1 MKLASP
7 LIALLLALVL
17 ITLIGG
23 CASTAEEGTKVV
35 YRTKEVKVPV
45 EVPCK
50 VRTPA
55 EPSSWAMDEVSEKD
69 TIFTK
74 AAAALAEIEQ
84 RIGFEKELKAALK
97 ACQ

>member
-1 MKLASP
+1 MRTFILFVVV
-7 LIALLLALVL
+7 LFLLGVIFAVS
-17 ITLIGG
+17 G
-23 CASTAEEGTKVV
+23 CASVEEGTKVV

-50 VRTPA
+50 VKTPA
-55 EPSSWAMDEVSEKD
+55 EPSSWAMNEVSEKD

>member
-1 MKLASP
+1 MKLF
-7 LIALLLALVL
+7 IAFTVLLLAA
-17 ITLIGG
+17 G
-23 CASTAEEGTKVV
+23 CASVEEGTKVV

-45 EVPCK
+45 QVPCK
-50 VRTPA
+50 TKTPPG
-55 EPSSWAMDEVSEKD
+55 PSSWAMDEVSEKD

-84 RIGFEKELKAALK
+84 HIGYEKELKAALK